1 MSRTCAGLLAILVGL
16 AIFLVSCY
24 LLTILSTL
32 VAGSLSQQ
40 AATQAFTMH
49 TLIVLSA
56 IGTLLLGLRVGRAVR
71 NRLARQ

>member
-1 MSRTCAGLLAILVGL
+1 MSRTGAGLAAALVGL
-16 AIFLVSCY
+16 AVFFVSCY

-32 VAGSLSQQ
+32 LAATLSQQ

-56 IGTLLLGLRVGRAVR
+56 IGTLLLGLRVGRVVR
-71 NRLARQ
+71 DRLARR

>member
-1 MSRTCAGLLAILVGL
+1 MSRTGAGLVAILVGL

-32 VAGSLSQQ
+32 VAGTLSQQ

-71 NRLARQ
+71 DRLARR